1 MTETVISNLITFTLR
16 ADVAPRNANLQT
28 VNDIT
33 LTAAYKEDIPF
44 LRYYAEDLLKD
55 LTGADFPDLIGHL
68 EKRHPTRSTSPM
80 IVLTKRLVPRRVT

>member
-16 ADVAPRNANLQT
+16 ADVTPRNANLQT

-33 LTAAYKEDIPF
+33 LTAAYKEGIPF

-55 LTGADFPDLIGHL
+55 LTGADLPDLVGHL
-68 EKRHPTRSTSPM
+68 EKRHPAHSTSPM
-80 IVLTKRLVPRRVT
+80 IVLTKHLVPRRVS